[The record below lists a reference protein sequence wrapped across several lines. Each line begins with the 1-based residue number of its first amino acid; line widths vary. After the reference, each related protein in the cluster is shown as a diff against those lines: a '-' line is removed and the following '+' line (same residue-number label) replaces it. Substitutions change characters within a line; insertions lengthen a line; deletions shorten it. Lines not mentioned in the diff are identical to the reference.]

1 LLARFVALCREHGT
15 KLVVVFSPLN
25 RQNVRDD
32 HAADNAR
39 IVEQVARLT
48 PVWDFDRPAWLSD
61 RPDLWLDFSHYAT
74 AVATMMTQRVF
85 GTKTSAPADFGQLRG
100 P

>member
-39 IVEQVARLT
+39 ILEQVARLT
-48 PVWDFDRPAWLSD
+48 PVWDSTGRPGFRTARIFGSIFLTA
-61 RPDLWLDFSHYAT
+61 RPRS
-74 AVATMMTQRVF
+74 
-85 GTKTSAPADFGQLRG
+85 P